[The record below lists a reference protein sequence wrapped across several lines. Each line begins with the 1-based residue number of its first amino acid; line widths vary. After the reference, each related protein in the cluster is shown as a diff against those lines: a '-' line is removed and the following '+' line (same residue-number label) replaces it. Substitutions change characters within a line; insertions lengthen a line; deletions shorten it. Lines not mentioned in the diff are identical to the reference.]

1 MEDKIIIE
9 SHLFRTYGY
18 LNTNILFHDEQEL
31 KNIINNYFEAYLYK
45 SINLYK
51 SVNRRSIK
59 IGRFENYESDYN
71 CKVICEKKYINLFKN
86 EMNLLGYN
94 MLKPNGGMNSQKVLK

>member
-9 SHLFRTYGY
+9 KHLFRSYGY
-18 LNTNILFHDEQEL
+18 LNSNILFSSEEEL

-45 SINLYK
+45 NINLYK

-59 IGRFENYESDYN
+59 IGRFENYESDFN
-71 CKVICEKKYINLFKN
+71 CHVICEKKYINLFKN
-86 EMNLLGYN
+86 GMNLLGYN
-94 MLKPNGGMNSQKVLK
+94 MLKPDGGKNSQRVLK